1 MSRLCIDELTGLI
14 TRALEKAGASR
25 AMADATAKALVAAE
39 MAGQGGHGLS
49 RVPMYA
55 QHVREGRASGTAEP
69 RIVHEKGATCLIDAQ
84 GGLAY
89 LAMELAAREAVR
101 RATEFGVAFCGV
113 TRSHHCGAMD
123 YHLAPLAAAGFIG
136 IGFTNSP
143 AAINAWGG
151 RKPLFGTNPIAAVFP
166 RRGERADSLPAQ
178 PAACGQRAQ
187 ALAATPDCF
196 ANEVWRGP
204 LPLVIDL
211 SLTEVA
217 RGKIMVAARDGKPI
231 PPGWAFDRDGNP
243 TTDAKAALTGSMAAI
258 GGAKG
263 AMLALMVELLCV
275 ALTGA
280 RFGLENDSFF
290 EPGRPASIGHA
301 LLAINPGALA
311 GSDVYF
317 ERIETLLTAML
328 ADEGVRLPGER
339 RHKSVADAR
348 ANGIEVSEVLL
359 RQLRELAS

>member
-1 MSRLCIDELTGLI
+1 MPRTAINDLTELAA
-14 TRALEKAGASR
+14 RALQNAGASHT
-25 AMADATAKALVAAE
+25 MAAATARALVAAE
-39 MAGQGGHGLS
+39 MAGLGGHGLS
-49 RVPMYA
+49 RVPLYA
-55 QHVREGRASGTAEP
+55 QHVREGRASGTTEP
-69 RIVHEKGATCLIDAQ
+69 RIVHEKGAACLIDAQ

-89 LAMELAAREAVR
+89 LAMELATREAIR
-101 RATEFGVAFCGV
+101 RAAEFGVAFCGV

-123 YHLAPLAAAGFIG
+123 YHLAPVAAAHLVG

-166 RRGERADSLPAQ
+166 RKDR
-178 PAACGQRAQ
+178 
-187 ALAATPDCF
+187 
-196 ANEVWRGP
+196 

-275 ALTGA
+275 TLTGA

-301 LLAINPGALA
+301 IVAIDPGALA
-311 GSDVYF
+311 GGDVYF
-317 ERIETLLTAML
+317 ERIETLITAML

-339 RHKSVADAR
+339 RHEAVADAR
-348 ANGIEVSEVLL
+348 VNGIEVPAALL
-359 RQLRELAS
+359 KQLRELATPAGCDNRA

>member
-1 MSRLCIDELTGLI
+1 MPRLSIDELTRLA
-14 TRALEKAGASR
+14 TAALGKAGASS
-25 AMADATAKALVAAE
+25 AMAAATASALVAAE
-39 MAGQGGHGLS
+39 TAGLAGHGLS
-49 RVPMYA
+49 RVPLYC
-55 QHVREGRASGTAEP
+55 QHVREGRASGVAEP
-69 RIVHEKGATCLIDAQ
+69 RIVHQKGAACLIDAQ

-89 LAMELAAREAVR
+89 LAMELATREAIR

-123 YHLAPLAAAGFIG
+123 YHLAPIAAAHLVG

-151 RKPLFGTNPIAAVFP
+151 RKPLFGTNPVAAVFP
-166 RRGERADSLPAQ
+166 RKDR
-178 PAACGQRAQ
+178 
-187 ALAATPDCF
+187 
-196 ANEVWRGP
+196 

-217 RGKIMVAARDGKPI
+217 RGKIMVAANEGKPI
-231 PPGWAFDRDGNP
+231 PAGWAFDRDGRP
-243 TTDAKAALTGSMAAI
+243 TTDARAALTGSMAAI

-263 AMLALMVELLCV
+263 AMLALLVELLCV

-301 LLAINPGALA
+301 IVAIDPAALA

-317 ERIETLLTAML
+317 ERIETLIAAML
-328 ADEGVRLPGER
+328 ADEGVRLPGDR
-339 RHKSVADAR
+339 RHESVADAR
-348 ANGIEVSEVLL
+348 ANGIEVSAALL
-359 RQLRELAS
+359 KQLRELATSKSG